1 MNSIEHANRVPEKRD
16 LCILSIIVILLVFR
30 SEGGV
35 GVGVVGGRVVC
46 PTHGSL
52 YAHHRHLSSSS
63 LGILPDAAVSLTV
76 GGHMASHIL
85 FFSAA
90 PESVPGVASG

>member
-1 MNSIEHANRVPEKRD
+1 MLEWWVDGWFVLHT
-16 LCILSIIVILLVFR
+16 
-30 SEGGV
+30 
-35 GVGVVGGRVVC
+35 VVYVQLGQR
-46 PTHGSL
+46 